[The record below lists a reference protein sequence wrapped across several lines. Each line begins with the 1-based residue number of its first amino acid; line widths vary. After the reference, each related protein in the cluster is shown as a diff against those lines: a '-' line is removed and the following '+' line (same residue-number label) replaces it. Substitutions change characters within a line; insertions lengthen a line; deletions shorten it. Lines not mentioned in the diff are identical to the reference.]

1 MSAYAERLEALAA
14 DAADRCTT
22 CGKCFEAC
30 PTARE
35 IGLDAGA
42 AKERVGELLALTRG
56 EAPADGLQKWLGA
69 CDGSARCSEAC
80 PEGINVRQWVTIAKM
95 KAVEATRPREVGAA
109 NAANRFRHMAQA
121 VRLLASMQLPSETLK
136 KILAPAERRTAD
148 VLFYTGC
155 NVLRTPHIV
164 LNVMDILDALELD
177 FDVVGGT
184 AHCCGVYQF
193 QEADLPTYERMG
205 HRTFK
210 RFGQSGAGRVLTWC
224 PTCTKNFDELEKDVE
239 EPSFDLGHVSEFLA
253 ANLDA
258 LKARF
263 VADQPKR
270 RVVIHE
276 HLGIGATVAS
286 IRKLLAAVPNL
297 ELLELPQDSGFSY
310 ACGGQAAKF
319 KEREQAIHRGLA
331 EGAVAAGADTIVTMY
346 HSCHRALAGAEAIYP
361 LKVVNFTDV
370 LAEALGRGGH
380 PDYYRLYKQGGAM
393 DEAVSAARRFLQ
405 DNGVRVDEASV
416 ASLTAD
422 IFNETGWPARAR
434 PSPRPSPRWRGKAEP
449 ACASA
454 RRRAGDGVRDDAGAR
469 ARPDLKGRPV
479 STITARLG
487 PPDSQQQID
496 GRTAYVWTWKPARR
510 HAGAVDP
517 QLRAGVPNTIDTL
530 SYPDPPRMDAARC
543 APSSTAGNVT
553 RPTGRAAMPAAM
565 TPSRSWLEKDER
577 DVWLFSYGTLQQ
589 EDVQL
594 ATFGRRLEGRA
605 DALPGYATS
614 LFEITDADV
623 IATSGKT
630 HHLMAPS
637 DRQSG
642 RRGRGRG
649 LPHHARRAR
658 GSGHLRGVGLQA
670 HRRPAEIRARGVRL
684 RRRLTTSP

>member
-1 MSAYAERLEALAA
+1 LSAYAERLEALAA

-56 EAPADGLQKWLGA
+56 EAPADDLQKWLGA

-109 NAANRFRHMAQA
+109 TAANRFRHMAQA

-263 VADQPKR
+263 VADQPRR

-310 ACGGQAAKF
+310 ACGGLAAKF

-346 HSCHRALAGAEAIYP
+346 HSCHRALAGAEAVYP

-393 DEAVSAARRFLQ
+393 DEAVTAARRFLQ

-422 IFNETGWPARAR
+422 IFNETGLAGSREAFAQAFTALAR
-434 PSPRPSPRWRGKAEP
+434 E
-449 ACASA
+449 
-454 RRRAGDGVRDDAGAR
+454 
-469 ARPDLKGRPV
+469 
-479 STITARLG
+479 
-487 PPDSQQQID
+487 
-496 GRTAYVWTWKPARR
+496 
-510 HAGAVDP
+510 
-517 QLRAGVPNTIDTL
+517 
-530 SYPDPPRMDAARC
+530 
-543 APSSTAGNVT
+543 
-553 RPTGRAAMPAAM
+553 
-565 TPSRSWLEKDER
+565 ER
-577 DVWLFSYGTLQQ
+577 
-589 EDVQL
+589 
-594 ATFGRRLEGRA
+594 
-605 DALPGYATS
+605 
-614 LFEITDADV
+614 
-623 IATSGKT
+623 
-630 HHLMAPS
+630 
-637 DRQSG
+637 
-642 RRGRGRG
+642 
-649 LPHHARRAR
+649 
-658 GSGHLRGVGLQA
+658 
-670 HRRPAEIRARGVRL
+670 
-684 RRRLTTSP
+684 

>member
-69 CDGSARCSEAC
+69 CDGSARCTDAC
-80 PEGINVRQWVTIAKM
+80 PEAINVRQWVTIAKM
-95 KAVEATRPREVGAA
+95 KAIEATRPREVGAA
-109 NAANRFRHMAQA
+109 NAAGRFRHMAQA

-258 LKARF
+258 LSARF

-276 HLGIGATVAS
+276 HLGIGATFDS
-286 IRKLLAAVPNL
+286 IRKLLSAVPNL
-297 ELLELPQDSGFSY
+297 EL
-310 ACGGQAAKF
+310 
-319 KEREQAIHRGLA
+319 
-331 EGAVAAGADTIVTMY
+331 V
-346 HSCHRALAGAEAIYP
+346 
-361 LKVVNFTDV
+361 
-370 LAEALGRGGH
+370 
-380 PDYYRLYKQGGAM
+380 
-393 DEAVSAARRFLQ
+393 
-405 DNGVRVDEASV
+405 
-416 ASLTAD
+416 
-422 IFNETGWPARAR
+422 
-434 PSPRPSPRWRGKAEP
+434 
-449 ACASA
+449 
-454 RRRAGDGVRDDAGAR
+454 
-469 ARPDLKGRPV
+469 
-479 STITARLG
+479 
-487 PPDSQQQID
+487 
-496 GRTAYVWTWKPARR
+496 
-510 HAGAVDP
+510 
-517 QLRAGVPNTIDTL
+517 
-530 SYPDPPRMDAARC
+530 
-543 APSSTAGNVT
+543 
-553 RPTGRAAMPAAM
+553 
-565 TPSRSWLEKDER
+565 
-577 DVWLFSYGTLQQ
+577 
-589 EDVQL
+589 
-594 ATFGRRLEGRA
+594 
-605 DALPGYATS
+605 
-614 LFEITDADV
+614 
-623 IATSGKT
+623 
-630 HHLMAPS
+630 
-637 DRQSG
+637 
-642 RRGRGRG
+642 
-649 LPHHARRAR
+649 
-658 GSGHLRGVGLQA
+658 
-670 HRRPAEIRARGVRL
+670 
-684 RRRLTTSP
+684 